1 MSAPIPF
8 RHRPLAVLRDLSP
21 GLALCASVGAAAVA
35 VETGERFLLGRSW
48 IEALVLAI
56 LCGAA
61 VRTAWTPGPRWHAG
75 VGFARRGLLEV
86 AVVLLG
92 AAVSPAALAAAGP
105 ALVAGV
111 AALVVA
117 AIAAGFAIGRL
128 LRLPARMALLVAC
141 GNAIC
146 GNSAIA
152 TVAPVIEA
160 DADDVAVSIAFTAAL
175 GIAVMVLLPL
185 AGLAVGL
192 DRVGFGVLAGL
203 TVYAVPQVA
212 AAAAPFGATA
222 VQIGMVV
229 KLVRVAMLGPVC
241 LALSLVRPG
250 RAPSAGGASRP
261 PLVPWFVLGF
271 AATAACRAAGLVP
284 EAAIAPID
292 VVAHGATVLAMAA
305 LGLGVDVRMLARAGA
320 RVVAAVTL
328 SLALLAL
335 AAYALVAGFGL

>member
-1 MSAPIPF
+1 
-8 RHRPLAVLRDLSP
+8 
-21 GLALCASVGAAAVA
+21 
-35 VETGERFLLGRSW
+35 T
-48 IEALVLAI
+48 
-56 LCGAA
+56 
-61 VRTAWTPGPRWHAG
+61 
-75 VGFARRGLLEV
+75 
-86 AVVLLG
+86 
-92 AAVSPAALAAAGP
+92 AGP

-152 TVAPVIEA
+152 AVAPVIAA

-192 DRVGFGVLAGL
+192 DRAGFGVLAGL

-212 AAAAPFGATA
+212 AAAAPFGAIA

-250 RAPSAGGASRP
+250 RAPSAGAASRP
-261 PLVPWFVLGF
+261 PLLPWFVLGF
-271 AATAACRAAGLVP
+271 AATAA
-284 EAAIAPID
+284 
-292 VVAHGATVLAMAA
+292 
-305 LGLGVDVRMLARAGA
+305 
-320 RVVAAVTL
+320 
-328 SLALLAL
+328 
-335 AAYALVAGFGL
+335 